1 MPSPSENDR
10 GPAPDVAG
18 RPLTRIVRAAPAM
31 LRPHLDLPGDAAAA
45 YDASTDIPGALGAL
59 EAGGFLLPAVRLMAH
74 ALLPRQAVWWG
85 WVCVRHTNA
94 APTAAEVACL
104 DAAEHWVRHP
114 SDEARRAAYAAAE
127 ASHHGTAAAWVCT
140 GAFWSGDSI
149 SPLGQPPVAP
159 PPHLTGLAVAGAVVL
174 ASVRSRPEKQHER
187 LAAFLSSARHIAA
200 GGHGR
205 LEPEAS

>member
-1 MPSPSENDR
+1 MPSPSEIDR
-10 GPAPDVAG
+10 GPAPDGVG

-31 LRPHLDLPGDAAAA
+31 LRPHIDLPEDAAAA
-45 YDASTDIPGALGAL
+45 YDASTDIP
-59 EAGGFLLPAVRLMAH
+59 
-74 ALLPRQAVWWG
+74 
-85 WVCVRHTNA
+85 
-94 APTAAEVACL
+94 
-104 DAAEHWVRHP
+104 
-114 SDEARRAAYAAAE
+114 
-127 ASHHGTAAAWVCT
+127 

-187 LAAFLSSARHIAA
+187 LAAFLSSACHIAG

-205 LEPEAS
+205 LEPEAG